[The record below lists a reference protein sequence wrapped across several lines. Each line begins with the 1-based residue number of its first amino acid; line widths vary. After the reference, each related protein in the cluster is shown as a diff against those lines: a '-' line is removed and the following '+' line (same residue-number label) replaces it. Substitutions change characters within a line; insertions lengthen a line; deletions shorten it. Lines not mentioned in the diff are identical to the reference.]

1 MTSSVQLSLV
11 WVIAFTNVQGHWSR
25 KINEFWSERCN
36 FKREIFPA
44 IWRLHCFLEVSFFTF
59 ILSCYIKKCKES
71 GGQSKRV
78 HHAIIMNTTLLI
90 VAVLLIMIGVAGAV
104 LPALPG
110 VPLIFVGMLLAAWIN
125 GFKLI
130 SVFTVVVMGILTF
143 LAIIVDYVAATLS
156 AERAGA
162 SKQGMI
168 GAVVGTIAGLFTGL
182 WGLVFMPLVGAAI
195 GELIA
200 HKDMFRAGRAK
211 LDSDISGKAA
221 L

>member
-1 MTSSVQLSLV
+1 
-11 WVIAFTNVQGHWSR
+11 
-25 KINEFWSERCN
+25 
-36 FKREIFPA
+36 
-44 IWRLHCFLEVSFFTF
+44 
-59 ILSCYIKKCKES
+59 
-71 GGQSKRV
+71 
-78 HHAIIMNTTLLI
+78 MNTTLLI

-130 SVFTVVVMGILTF
+130 SVFTVVVMGILTV
-143 LAIIVDYVAATLS
+143 LAIVVDYVAATLS
-156 AERAGA
+156 AKRAGA

-168 GAVVGTIAGLFTGL
+168 GAFVGTIAGLFTGL

-200 HKDMFRAGRAK
+200 HKDMFQAGKVGAATWFGMLIAIAVK
-211 LDSDISGKAA
+211 LAVAFTMVGVFVAA
-221 L
+221 LLI